1 MAFRQLQ
8 ARACTESWDC
18 LGFGSS
24 SMSLDYRSTWQRWQ
38 TMTVLPGFAQRRER
52 LQRAEAEP
60 GSAPSAEALDFF
72 EALLATEPRDQ
83 LRQGARRLEAQAAAL
98 RSRRSAPLPAPEE
111 TEDFA
116 ARAVARRE
124 AHEQRLREVEAQAA
138 AEQAELQAE
147 IEREQTEAQAR
158 REAQQAWLEELA
170 RTQKAERERAKA
182 KAYGPAD
189 GDWRKRWWHYV
200 PRPEPG
206 PKPKPPP
213 NGRSRRWEPPESE
226 MLQELRSKQDEP
238 LEVRKKI
245 WRSLC
250 LRWHPDKSED
260 KDLATK
266 AFQQLSELK
275 PWFLPEAC

>member
-1 MAFRQLQ
+1 
-8 ARACTESWDC
+8 
-18 LGFGSS
+18 
-24 SMSLDYRSTWQRWQ
+24 MSAEYRSTWQRWQ
-38 TMTVLPGFAQRRER
+38 TMAVLPGFAERRER

-60 GSAPSAEALDFF
+60 GAGPSAEALDFF
-72 EALLATEPRDQ
+72 EALLATEPKDQ
-83 LRQGARRLEAQAAAL
+83 LRLGARRLEAQAAAL
-98 RSRRSAPLPAPEE
+98 RSRRSAPRAAPEE
-111 TEDFA
+111 PFEDFA
-116 ARAVARRE
+116 TRAAARRE

-147 IEREQTEAQAR
+147 IEREQGEAEAR
-158 REAQQAWLEELA
+158 RQAQEAWLEELA
-170 RTQKAERERAKA
+170 RRQKAEREKA
-182 KAYGPAD
+182 KAFRPEDGYAD
-189 GDWRKRWWHYV
+189 AYWRKRWWHYV

-213 NGRSRRWEPPESE
+213 NGRSKRREPPESE
-226 MLQELRSKQDEP
+226 MLQELRSKQNEP

-260 KDLATK
+260 KDMATK